1 MFVKVG
7 QFLREVR
14 TELDKV
20 KRPSQQQIFRLT
32 TIVISVSTILGVY
45 VGGLDVLLTKVIE
58 RFLR

>member
-1 MFVKVG
+1 MFVKAG

-20 KRPSQQQIFRLT
+20 KRPSQQQILRLT

-45 VGGLDVLLTKVIE
+45 VGGLDVLLTKTIE